1 MKPKSWK
8 KWLLTIIKISLFLLA
23 CYFIYEIIEKNLTA
37 LKSIEIKNN
46 AFFVGILLASILFYV
61 ALMMVLVFAWVVLLG
76 FQEPQRSAKVYFK
89 SQIMKYLPGN
99 VFHFAY
105 RHHQTKS
112 ANISHKQLGMTTA
125 YESIVLVISALLIS
139 HLLFLW
145 PEQITWLTNHLP
157 IPIWALL
164 LIEVVGC
171 MLLLKMLPG
180 FGFLTTL
187 FSYFVYFAGMG
198 LINYLL
204 ISALGFES
212 QPYLFIT
219 ACFALAWLAGYLI
232 PGAPGGTGIREIVFI
247 MLCAPKMAE
256 YEALL
261 IIALTRLISI
271 VAESL
276 IYFMASK
283 LSQPY
288 RHFSTWSGKTMP

>member
-1 MKPKSWK
+1 MNQKSWK
-8 KWLLTIIKISLFLLA
+8 KRLITFIKITMFLLA

-46 AFFVGILLASILFYV
+46 TLFVGIFLATIFFYT
-61 ALMMVLVFAWVVLLG
+61 ALMTVLVFAWIVLLG
-76 FQEPQRSAKVYFK
+76 FQDPQRSAKVYFK
-89 SQIMKYLPGN
+89 SLIMKYLPGN

-112 ANISHKQLGMTTA
+112 VNFSHKQLGMATA
-125 YESIVLVISALLIS
+125 YESMVLVIAALLIS
-139 HLLFLW
+139 NLLFLW
-145 PEQITWLTNHLP
+145 PEQITWLTNFLP
-157 IPIWALL
+157 VPVWALF

-171 MLLLKMLPG
+171 MFFVQMLIRS
-180 FGFLTTL
+180 GFLTTL
-187 FSYFVYFAGMG
+187 LSYFVYFAGMG
-198 LINYLL
+198 LISYLL

-219 ACFALAWLAGYLI
+219 ACFALSWLAGYLI

-247 MLCAPKMAE
+247 ILCTPKMAE

-261 IIALTRLISI
+261 IIALIRLISI
-271 VAESL
+271 VAESV
-276 IYFMASK
+276 IYFTASR

-288 RHFSTWSGKTMP
+288 RRFSTWSDKTMP